1 MLLNILSGVAELTLE
16 VINGLL
22 SGSNNE
28 ESNNE
33 TNNETYKYW
42 SELSYDDQESYFNNN
57 EYLKDYINSH
67 YYPNNREITAKKV
80 QELADKMNRSFT
92 NKYARY

>member
-28 ESNNE
+28 E
-33 TNNETYKYW
+33 TNNETYNYW
-42 SELSYDDQESYFNNN
+42 KDLSYDDQESYFNNN

-67 YYPNNREITAKKV
+67 YYPTNREITAKKV
-80 QELADKMNRSFT
+80 QELADKMNKSFT
-92 NKYARY
+92 NKYDRY

>member
-1 MLLNILSGVAELTLE
+1 MLLNILSGVAEVTLE

-22 SGSNNE
+22 NGSNNE
-28 ESNNE
+28 E

-42 SELSYDDQESYFNNN
+42 SELSYDDQESYFNDN

>member
-16 VINGLL
+16 VINGVL

-33 TNNETYKYW
+33 TYNYW
-42 SELSYDDQESYFNNN
+42 KDLSYDDQESYFNNN

-67 YYPNNREITAKKV
+67 YYPTNREITAKKV

>member
-28 ESNNE
+28 E

-80 QELADKMNRSFT
+80 QELADRMNRSFT
-92 NKYARY
+92 NKYDRY

>member
-28 ESNNE
+28 E

-80 QELADKMNRSFT
+80 QELADKMNKSFT
-92 NKYARY
+92 NKYDRY

>member
-28 ESNNE
+28 ES
-33 TNNETYKYW
+33 NNETYKYW

-80 QELADKMNRSFT
+80 QELADRMNRSFT

>member
-1 MLLNILSGVAELTLE
+1 MLLNILSGVAEVTLE

-22 SGSNNE
+22 NGSNNE
-28 ESNNE
+28 E

-67 YYPNNREITAKKV
+67 YYPNDRRQTAKHVAELSYKLNRE
-80 QELADKMNRSFT
+80 FT
-92 NKYARY
+92 NKYDRY

>member
-16 VINGLL
+16 VINGVL
-22 SGSNNE
+22 SGSNYE
-28 ESNNE
+28 DSNY
-33 TNNETYKYW
+33 ETYYYW
-42 SELSYDDQESYFNNN
+42 NDLSFDDQESYFNNN

-67 YYPNNREITAKKV
+67 YYPTNREITAKKV

>member
-33 TNNETYKYW
+33 TYKYW
-42 SELSYDDQESYFNNN
+42 SDLSYDDQESYFNNN